1 MVLVIL
7 WGGVFVALAGAHIFL
22 AIPQRKESA
31 LLEKQLLEKRL
42 KYDISKAADSEQ
54 VRARLNEKVNSM
66 NEQLSRF
73 AAEVDELD
81 DLWFSVSRIAGE
93 VGVDSFQIRGI
104 DDESYSSIPNCYDI
118 GTASAEVSFLG
129 SFSKLAKFIN
139 KLERHK
145 PVVFIGDFTISQAR
159 KEASVPAAKLV
170 LSVFV
175 RIPEADKAAG
185 TVPEASAS
193 GAVGII

>member
-1 MVLVIL
+1 M
-7 WGGVFVALAGAHIFL
+7 ALAGAHIFL

-185 TVPEASAS
+185 TVPDASAS